1 MRRLVLI
8 YDRFVV
14 ALACVAGVIPLFVL
28 TAVVL
33 GVATRTF
40 GLQPP
45 VWTQAY
51 AEFSLLFCTM
61 FVAPW
66 LVRKKAHVFVESLIS
81 KLPLPLRRAIE
92 KSVYVLC
99 IVVSLVIF
107 YFSLGKFITHLSS
120 GEYEARSV
128 DVPLWVVF
136 SSLPPAFLLIAIEFA
151 RFLFGRESMYGG
163 LDTTKGGV

>member
-1 MRRLVLI
+1 MRRLVQFYNGL
-8 YDRFVV
+8 VV

-33 GVATRTF
+33 GVATRSA

-61 FVAPW
+61 FAAPW
-66 LVRKKAHVFVESLIS
+66 LVRKKGHVFVESFVS
-81 KLPLPLRRAIE
+81 RLPLGARRLVE
-92 KSVYVLC
+92 KLVYVLC
-99 IVVSLVIF
+99 IAVSLIIF
-107 YFSLGKFITHLSS
+107 YHALGKFITHLSS
-120 GEYEARSV
+120 GEFEARSV
-128 DVPLWVVF
+128 DVPLWIVF

-151 RFLFGRESMYGG
+151 RYLFGKESMYGG
-163 LDTTKGGV
+163 SNTVGGV